1 MNAEVNEVDNTALL
15 QKLSEEF
22 VDGYKILKQHD
33 AYLPGDNEV
42 IDVDVPLCVYT
53 RFHKWSKDLL

>member
-1 MNAEVNEVDNTALL
+1 MSGQETTAIL

-22 VDGYKILKQHD
+22 VEGYKLLKQHD

-42 IDVDVPLCVYT
+42 IDVDVPMCVYT
-53 RFHKWSKDLL
+53 RFHEWSKDLL